1 MSVNRRKL
9 LLLGMGSSLTLI
21 TGGLWAAPQLLSGSI
36 SSDRGNGAGPAAPR
50 RTRVTLETDA
60 PVKFRYFT
68 LPDPDRLVIDI
79 EGVIQNRAL
88 STLAQQ
94 VPPADSFIANIRLGQ
109 KDAQNVRLV
118 FDLKQ
123 PVSAKV
129 SALPAKGSLKH
140 RLQIDLQTQ
149 SGGTAAQAGKAAKA
163 APEDDPLM
171 SMLESRRRQGAD
183 QPESAA
189 RPAAKKRPVVVLDA
203 GHGGKDPG
211 AIGPTGLKEKDVA
224 LAVAR
229 DMQKR
234 LAAKGVE
241 VHMTRDRDRF
251 IRLKDR
257 RDLAHKVHADLFV
270 SIHANASENPEPRGS
285 DVFIWAAQPNSER
298 ARKLQK
304 AENEADDVAG
314 LPSVGNKNVDM
325 ILTDMMRTQTGNDS
339 ARLGRLML
347 ANIAKHNRLRSSTV
361 DKADFVV
368 LRSVD
373 IPSVLVELAFLSN
386 PADEKLLAS
395 GTFRSQMGAALSESI
410 MQYLKNAVL
419 NQP

>member
-1 MSVNRRKL
+1 MVNRRKL
-9 LLLGMGSSLTLI
+9 LLLGMGGSLTLI

-36 SSDRGNGAGPAAPR
+36 SSNQNTASGSR
-50 RTRVTLETDA
+50 RTRVTVETDA

-88 STLAQQ
+88 STLARQI
-94 VPPADSFIANIRLGQ
+94 PSADSFIANIRIGQ

-123 PVSAKV
+123 PVNAKV
-129 SALPAKGSLKH
+129 TALNASGSLKN
-140 RLQIDLQTQ
+140 RLQIDLQPLAQ
-149 SGGTAAQAGKAAKA
+149 SGRAAPARAKPAAQAKA
-163 APEDDPLM
+163 EDDDPLM
-171 SMLESRRRQGAD
+171 AMLENRRKEAEA
-183 QPESAA
+183 QPENTEK
-189 RPAAKKRPVVVLDA
+189 AKKRPVVVIDA

-211 AIGPTGLKEKDVA
+211 AIGPTGLKEKDVT

-229 DMQKR
+229 DIKKR
-234 LAAKGVE
+234 LAAKGVD
-241 VHMTRDRDRF
+241 VYMTRESDRF
-251 IRLKDR
+251 ISLKNR
-257 RDLAHKVHADLFV
+257 RDLAHKVKADLFV
-270 SIHANASENPEPRGS
+270 SIHANASEDPDPRGA

-325 ILTDMMRTQTGNDS
+325 ILTDMMRTQTGHDS

-347 ANIAKHNRLRSSTV
+347 KNIAKHNKLRSSTV

-395 GTFRSQMGAALSESI
+395 NTFRSQMGTAISDSI
-410 MQYLKNAVL
+410 TQYLKNAVL
-419 NQP
+419 NQ